1 MHAVTWLADQ
11 AREVSIISFHSLC
24 YKSCLNQNN
33 LKVVIGL
40 CYFIVYKL
48 YIVDYHSFSHLSYH
62 INFNN
67 STVRQVCVKNISLF
81 HMHTCKAF

>member
-11 AREVSIISFHSLC
+11 AREVSINSFHSLC

-40 CYFIVYKL
+40 CYFIDYKL

-67 STVRQVCVKNISLF
+67 NLFYSQTGVCQKYITVPYAY
-81 HMHTCKAF
+81 M